1 MNLLGRM
8 SGLTEFD
15 DSANSGGYALTADQE
30 LAFEQYWYQEAST
43 NNKEFYR
50 LGTALGS
57 GVGAG
62 PWLAER
68 QPIFDAADLNRD
80 GSLTYDEAQD
90 FYKNVRAL
98 DKKVVD
104 PAHPSDYYQEEVD
117 RAWEVASKL
126 GAGASIT
133 FSDYQ
138 AVETIMQS
146 WYAAGKLEKTGYL
159 EGTDGR
165 KLSHTCA
172 VLNLE
177 ADDRVTQ
184 AMVRSSAAGVSSL
197 YVQTARIPQRVFGD
211 PAPETSPL
219 YGYMNENW

>member
-1 MNLLGRM
+1 MTGLDINNHRVSSITACYDVRTRLITGITTVYAKYTGQTTSNEATRMNLLGRM

-57 GVGAG
+57 AVGSG
-62 PWLAER
+62 PWTAER

-126 GAGASIT
+126 GAGNSIT
-133 FSDYQ
+133 FSDY
-138 AVETIMQS
+138 
-146 WYAAGKLEKTGYL
+146 
-159 EGTDGR
+159 
-165 KLSHTCA
+165 
-172 VLNLE
+172 
-177 ADDRVTQ
+177 
-184 AMVRSSAAGVSSL
+184 
-197 YVQTARIPQRVFGD
+197 
-211 PAPETSPL
+211 
-219 YGYMNENW
+219 